1 MSAVYLLN
9 GSYMPYYKWMFRG
22 AEGFDIL
29 SDAVTMLRGITLIPD
44 TPENQ
49 KLLESGHYTA
59 TASERKASDKQ
70 LADRRAFDRRDLD
83 KRDQDEEK
91 PLTERSDADDLN
103 GKEGGDQH
111 A

>member
-1 MSAVYLLN
+1 MAVSEPDE
-9 GSYMPYYKWMFRG
+9 GTTITIHMP
-22 AEGFDIL
+22 A
-29 SDAVTMLRGITLIPD
+29 IPD